1 VAALWPLVKNSSQQK
16 HLPSFWRWAISAGV
30 SLMALDASLLTEAV
44 ADIAGAEDGV
54 VDADDG
60 AGLYEERLDA
70 RDEDW

>member
-1 VAALWPLVKNSSQQK
+1 
-16 HLPSFWRWAISAGV
+16 
-30 SLMALDASLLTEAV
+30 MALDASLLTEAV